1 MAKKFVFEDEIILS
15 FPRDEVFRFFS
26 KAENLEA
33 LTPPWVHF
41 SILTP
46 LPIEMR
52 EGALIDYRLKIHGFP
67 LRWRTE
73 ISTWDPPLRFVDRQ
87 LRGPYRSWVHTHTFR
102 EIEGGTLVSDRVEYS
117 VWGGSVVNRLFVRGD
132 VERIFSYR
140 RQALARKFGR
150 DAD

>member
-1 MAKKFVFEDEIILS
+1 MTKTFVFEDEVTLC
-15 FPRDEVFRFFS
+15 FPRDEVFSFFS

-52 EGALIDYRLKIHGFP
+52 EGALIDYRLKIHGLP
-67 LRWRTE
+67 INWRTE
-73 ISTWDPPLRFVDRQ
+73 ISVWDPPFRFVDRQ

-102 EIEGGTLVSDRVEYS
+102 ETEGGTKVSDRVEYS
-117 VWGGSVVNRLFVRGD
+117 VWGGALVNSLLVRRD
-132 VERIFSYR
+132 VEKIFNYR
-140 RQALARKFGR
+140 RQMLGR
-150 DAD
+150 EFSRDEG